1 MKWAVYFVLA
11 AAACQTGE
19 NATTAPPNATLKEG
33 SPQGTTII
41 QLPKPPVT
49 DAYRADINTL
59 CDVVR
64 LSGAADK
71 PKDERWTIVAMYL
84 GPQIKTSEGRDF
96 LVAIQPLK
104 GEAKA
109 LALDTEAR
117 RVGLSSC
124 ELANEWREAAAADG
138 AGT

>member
-11 AAACQTGE
+11 AAACQSGE
-19 NATTAPPNATLKEG
+19 NATTAAPPPSTTIKEG

-49 DAYRADINTL
+49 DGYRADITTL

-71 PKDERWTIVAMYL
+71 PKDERWTVVAMYL
-84 GPQIKTSEGRDF
+84 GPQIKTTEGRDF

-109 LALDTEAR
+109 LALETEAR
-117 RVGLSSC
+117 RVGLASC
-124 ELANEWREAAAADG
+124 QLANEWREAADG
-138 AGT
+138 AGS

>member
-1 MKWAVYFVLA
+1 MKWAVYFVLL
-11 AAACQTGE
+11 AAACQSGE
-19 NATTAPPNATLKEG
+19 DATTAEPIATLKEG

-49 DAYRADINTL
+49 DAYRADITTL

-71 PKDERWTIVAMYL
+71 PADERWTVVAMYL
-84 GPQIKTSEGRDF
+84 GPQIKTTEGRDF

-109 LALDTEAR
+109 LALETEAK

-124 ELANEWREAAAADG
+124 ELAKEWRDSAADSG
-138 AGT
+138 AGN